1 MSCRDNLVTLHVY
14 NLGSGLRESEFFISR
29 NCNARGGDTYH
40 RPAGRIVSIQE
51 RCDLRGNLGCAR
63 AGDTSARLR
72 NARGVGHYGHL
83 RKRVSQSST
92 EANYNH
98 GIRFF
103 AILIACGRAVRAVS
117 EYLRGAFARLL
128 GADSSKEEFELI
140 RSCRDRAGFGNT
152 LPMGDPEE
160 ARHWVC
166 FHLRSCKNENP
177 AHMLL
182 TYALNSQN
190 NYYMEDL
197 L

>member
-1 MSCRDNLVTLHVY
+1 M
-14 NLGSGLRESEFFISR
+14 
-29 NCNARGGDTYH
+29 
-40 RPAGRIVSIQE
+40 
-51 RCDLRGNLGCAR
+51 RGNLGCAR
-63 AGDTSARLR
+63 ARDASARLR

-103 AILIACGRAVRAVS
+103 AILIARGRALRAVR
-117 EYLRGAFARLL
+117 EYLRGSPARLP

-160 ARHWVC
+160 PCHWVC

-177 AHMLL
+177 PHILL
-182 TYALNSQN
+182 TYALNGQK
-190 NYYMEDL
+190 NYYMEDVL
-197 L
+197 